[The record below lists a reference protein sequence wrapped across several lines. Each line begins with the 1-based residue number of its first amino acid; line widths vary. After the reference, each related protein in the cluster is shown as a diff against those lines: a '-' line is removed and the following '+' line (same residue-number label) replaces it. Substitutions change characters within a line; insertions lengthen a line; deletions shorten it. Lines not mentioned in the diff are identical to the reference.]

1 MEIRIINFYSSN
13 LGDMKSLI
21 LVRHAKSSWE
31 FSLEDKHRPLM
42 EMGIKAI
49 KKIGKVAQNFVD
61 DDFVVWSST
70 AKRAKE
76 TALLFINSAHL
87 KESSILFKENLYTF
101 DDNQLESEIKK
112 CDNFVNKLILFGHNE
127 AITNFVN
134 KFGDE
139 YIFNVPTAGLVFL
152 QFDTDNWENINK
164 GKIIKKIFPKE
175 IE

>member
-1 MEIRIINFYSSN
+1 
-13 LGDMKSLI
+13 MKSLI

-31 FSLEDKHRPLM
+31 FSLEDKQRPLA
-42 EMGIKAI
+42 ENGVNAI
-49 KKIGKVAQNFVD
+49 KKVGKLAQ
-61 DDFVVWSST
+61 DFVNEDFVLWSST

-76 TALLFINSAHL
+76 TALLFTANAFL
-87 KESSILFKENLYTF
+87 KPENIIFNDNLYTF
-101 DDNQLESEIKK
+101 DENQLEKEIKK

-152 QFDTDNWENINK
+152 QFEIDNWENINK

>member
-1 MEIRIINFYSSN
+1 
-13 LGDMKSLI
+13 MKSLI

-31 FSLEDKHRPLM
+31 FSLEDKQRPLA
-42 EMGIKAI
+42 ENGVNAI
-49 KKIGKVAQNFVD
+49 KKVGKLAQ
-61 DDFVVWSST
+61 DFVNEDFVLWSST

-76 TALLFINSAHL
+76 TALLFTANAFL
-87 KESSILFKENLYTF
+87 KPENIIFNDNLYTF
-101 DDNQLESEIKK
+101 NENQLEKEIKK

-152 QFDTDNWENINK
+152 QFETDNWENINK

>member
-1 MEIRIINFYSSN
+1 
-13 LGDMKSLI
+13 MKSLI

-31 FSLEDKHRPLM
+31 FSLEDKQRPLA
-42 EMGIKAI
+42 ENGINAI
-49 KKIGKVAQNFVD
+49 KKVGKLAQ
-61 DDFVVWSST
+61 DFVNEDFVLWSST

-76 TALLFINSAHL
+76 TALLFTENANL
-87 KESSILFKENLYTF
+87 KSNNIQFNDNLYTF
-101 DDNQLESEIKK
+101 NENQLEKEIKK

-152 QFDTDNWENINK
+152 QFESDNWENINK

>member
-1 MEIRIINFYSSN
+1 
-13 LGDMKSLI
+13 MKSLI

-31 FSLEDKHRPLM
+31 FSLEDKQRPLT
-42 EMGIKAI
+42 ETGIKAI
-49 KKIGKVAQNFVD
+49 KKVGKTAQNFVNE
-61 DDFVVWSST
+61 DFTIWSST

-76 TALLFINSAHL
+76 TVLLFVENAHL
-87 KESSILFKENLYTF
+87 KPDSINFIDNLYTF
-101 DDNQLESEIKK
+101 NESQLENEIKK

-152 QFDTDNWENINK
+152 QFETDNWENINK

-175 IE
+175 LD